1 MRSAAA
7 LLSLAASAFAYQ
19 VTFPTSSEGWTNS
32 GAQTLSWTRV
42 DTDPTNFTVVL
53 KNSDPSVLA
62 DEQVLAAQVDG
73 TLGNTTL
80 NPPSGGWPS
89 PAGGYQVNL
98 VQNTTE
104 LNTIL
109 AQSNDFNIT
118 ESTSSSSS
126 SSTGSASSGSSTG
139 TPSATTTDSATGPDT
154 SSSGTDSTSS
164 PSSTTSSKNGAVSLG
179 AQTGLF
185 GVLALA
191 GALLF

>member
-126 SSTGSASSGSSTG
+126 TGSASSGSSTG